1 MQPGFDSRGVTRPAE
16 RLVVAGDAA
25 LTCAAGTQ
33 GACSR
38 AVCACPGVRS
48 LQVVLRWG
56 LRVAPGLF
64 GGGWGC
70 VLACLCAP
78 PSRAAARK
86 RPSEALPE
94 TI

>member
-1 MQPGFDSRGVTRPAE
+1 M
-16 RLVVAGDAA
+16 A
-25 LTCAAGTQ
+25 LTCVPADVALTCVAGTQ

-38 AVCACPGVRS
+38 AVCACNGVRS

-56 LRVAPGLF
+56 LRVAAGLF
-64 GGGWGC
+64 GGGWGG